1 MKNFYIVHK
10 GDYDAYRIVSA
21 KDKEE
26 AIQQIEDDEL
36 GKVVVYDEETYQR
49 YFEDS
54 YLWAD

>member
-10 GDYDAYRIVSA
+10 GDYDAYRIVCA
-21 KDKEE
+21 EDKEE

>member
-10 GDYDAYRIVSA
+10 GDYDAYRIVRA
-21 KDKEE
+21 EDKEE
-26 AIQQIEDDEL
+26 AIQQIEEDEL
-36 GKVVVYDEETYQR
+36 GKVVVYDEATYQR